1 MKNKE
6 TIDYYDDFSGWYE
19 RERKHGYHAMLD
31 MLELGVLEP
40 LTVGKSVLEVGAG
53 TGLILEGLGDA
64 PARKVGI
71 DISSGMLAK
80 AKARGFDVLQGS
92 ATDLPFEDHTFDVAF
107 SFKVLAHVADIEK
120 ALSEMARV
128 LRPGG
133 KLLAEFY
140 NANSIRSWA
149 KKLGGPGHISENRTE
164 AEVFTRWD
172 TPEEVRGYLPPN
184 VRFERW
190 AGVRVITPAAA
201 AFKLPLVSTVL
212 PLIEKRLVSSK
223 FAYLGGFLIAICEKE

>member
-31 MLELGVLEP
+31 MLELDVLRP
-40 LTVGKSVLEVGAG
+40 LATGKSVLEVGAG
-53 TGLILEGLGDA
+53 TGLILSGLGDA
-64 PARKVGI
+64 PVKKVGV

-80 AKARGFDVLQGS
+80 AKARGFDVVQGS
-92 ATDLPFEDHTFDVAF
+92 ATELPFEDNTFDVAF
-107 SFKVLAHVADIEK
+107 SFKVLAHIPDIEK
-120 ALSEMARV
+120 ALLEMARV

-140 NANSIRSWA
+140 NANSIRKWA
-149 KKLGGPGHISENRTE
+149 KRLGGPGHISENRTE

-172 TPEEVRGYLPPN
+172 TPQEVLSYLPET
-184 VRFERW
+184 VVFERW

-201 AFKLPLVSTVL
+201 VFMLPLVDTIL
-212 PLIEKRLVSSK
+212 PRIERNLISSR
-223 FAYLGGFLIAICEKE
+223 FAHFGGFLIAICEKR